1 MKKVFNKKFKFIFA
15 GSILTSMIPLTAV
28 SCLYEKDDTVVYAR
42 EFLQENPFLSKT
54 RVANQNNKVLKNFED
69 NLYTTNILTFDFS
82 IIDLRFKFNTMKV
95 NNEHLVQTIDNIV
108 KIEGQNISLN
118 QKNYDKFKKL
128 INETETN
135 FYKYI
140 ASHSDLSQRTNDDI
154 VLLINQNKLI
164 SQDFDKKFEELK
176 ELINEYKNDYK
187 GTKSLLEILKTIFA
201 TDKTSSIIEL
211 EKKIQSS
218 LSSLLSKSI
227 YYIHVN
233 DFDQV
238 VTYDQLDAIVQ
249 NFVKNTPWAAYYYW
263 SKVESSKPASSR
275 SEYAPTPEF
284 ITFDQTS
291 LSYKIEFRVDI
302 VNNGIPSPAFQE
314 IWNSIKKE
322 YSQKARKED
331 AKKVFSL
338 VWNKFL
344 ELSPSYK
351 VDETLLE
358 STKFGIRQ
366 GFGPFYL
373 ALGIN
378 PSTKAEDLNYRVF
391 REPLSPTE
399 TLEFLENPSAYVD
412 NNLDK
417 ILLTNKEY
425 AKESK
430 IKSENEEIKKLRSAS
445 GDRALNEQKIAV
457 SKNRIA
463 LLKEELQ
470 VVHEFRAKYL
480 ALKSQLKDN
489 PGSQEILDKIKKL
502 KAPYEKDIEIV
513 HKKIEEKGLADS
525 KTTHFSLA
533 DLFSKLLFLN
543 GVYKT
548 QVTKV
553 FKTNDQG
560 EKVYRYIVEFFDE
573 KQNKW
578 FAISIYD
585 LLKAQQSNKATKVD
599 ISNYIK
605 DNLDGYQVD
614 EHSLENAN
622 IRN

>member
-140 ASHSDLSQRTNDDI
+140 TSHPDLSQRTNDDI

-227 YYIHVN
+227 YYIHVS

-249 NFVKNTPWAAYYYW
+249 NFVKNTPW
-263 SKVESSKPASSR
+263 
-275 SEYAPTPEF
+275 
-284 ITFDQTS
+284 
-291 LSYKIEFRVDI
+291 
-302 VNNGIPSPAFQE
+302 
-314 IWNSIKKE
+314 
-322 YSQKARKED
+322 
-331 AKKVFSL
+331 
-338 VWNKFL
+338 
-344 ELSPSYK
+344 
-351 VDETLLE
+351 
-358 STKFGIRQ
+358 
-366 GFGPFYL
+366 
-373 ALGIN
+373 
-378 PSTKAEDLNYRVF
+378 
-391 REPLSPTE
+391 
-399 TLEFLENPSAYVD
+399 
-412 NNLDK
+412 
-417 ILLTNKEY
+417 
-425 AKESK
+425 
-430 IKSENEEIKKLRSAS
+430 
-445 GDRALNEQKIAV
+445 
-457 SKNRIA
+457 
-463 LLKEELQ
+463 
-470 VVHEFRAKYL
+470 
-480 ALKSQLKDN
+480 
-489 PGSQEILDKIKKL
+489 
-502 KAPYEKDIEIV
+502 
-513 HKKIEEKGLADS
+513 
-525 KTTHFSLA
+525 
-533 DLFSKLLFLN
+533 
-543 GVYKT
+543 
-548 QVTKV
+548 
-553 FKTNDQG
+553 
-560 EKVYRYIVEFFDE
+560 
-573 KQNKW
+573 
-578 FAISIYD
+578 
-585 LLKAQQSNKATKVD
+585 
-599 ISNYIK
+599 
-605 DNLDGYQVD
+605 
-614 EHSLENAN
+614 
-622 IRN
+622 